1 MTRFF
6 KDPIHDAIEDAL
18 RMIDEGVDN
27 ADDIESTHIDL
38 KGEPGRRG
46 HAGEI
51 LPGTSENETAAKD
64 LAHHA
69 IGMANTIGGGALIIG
84 VNDKTGTI
92 IGTDLDADWLTQR
105 IHALSHHKLSVSVF
119 PVTLRGHRVLVVRS
133 PESATP
139 IEYNRKIYARVGK
152 QTTEISRDN
161 WAAQRAHHRRDD
173 WSVLDSNIS
182 TDFARAGAIEAARDF
197 LRESGEAAAADLA
210 NASDADLLRRLNVA
224 TNAGTLTNAGLIL
237 FTERRIAALDYI
249 RRPAP
254 GADSRLRL
262 NAPGR
267 SVLEELRQ
275 VLAAYA
281 TQTDFF
287 HAEGVARGQIR
298 ELPERA
304 VREAVVNG
312 IAHRD
317 WNSDNPTVIEH
328 VGDRLS
334 VTSPGGFVGGITP
347 ENILTNP
354 STPRYRSLTQVLAKL
369 RVAEHEGIGV
379 DRMTA
384 DMLAQGLPRPHY
396 EEIPGPY
403 VRVSLI
409 GGRPDM
415 AWIRFLS
422 GITPDPRL
430 NLDGL
435 LILAELDRRGWGDTR
450 TVAPVLQ
457 RSEPEAAKSLEEA
470 AASMLDDG
478 APLLRVLD
486 TAPDGSSPAY
496 QLTPEAHGLLQRL
509 RGHGPT
515 WTRTSIARD
524 YARNRGRISSAELA
538 ELDYQQSASNMG
550 RVLNS
555 LEDDGELRPSRPS
568 RRGPGFHYI
577 WVGDEPG
584 GAAEGDE

>member
-6 KDPIHDAIEDAL
+6 KDPVHDEIEEAL
-18 RMIDEGVDN
+18 RRLNEGIAN
-27 ADDIESTHIDL
+27 ADEIESTHIDL
-38 KGEPGRRG
+38 KEESGRRDHKG
-46 HAGEI
+46 NL
-51 LPGTSENETAAKD
+51 LPSSALNESAAKD
-64 LAHHA
+64 LAHHS
-69 IGMANTIGGGALIIG
+69 IGMANTVGGGALIVG
-84 VNDKTGTI
+84 VDDKTGAI

-105 IHALSHHKLSVSVF
+105 IHELSHHKLSATVSEV
-119 PVTLRGHRVLVVRS
+119 LLHGQRILVVRS

-139 IEYNRKIYARVGK
+139 IEHKKKIYARVGK
-152 QTTEISRDN
+152 QTAEVSRDT

-173 WSVLDSNIS
+173 WSVLDSNVAIGH
-182 TDFARAGAIEAARDF
+182 ARAGAIEAARDF
-197 LRESGEAAAADLA
+197 LRESGEATAADLA
-210 NASDADLLRRLNVA
+210 DASDADLLRRLNVA
-224 TNAGTLTNAGLIL
+224 TKADTLTNAGLIL
-237 FTERRIAALDYI
+237 FTERRISALDYI
-249 RRPAP
+249 RRDAP

-262 NAPGR
+262 NSPGR

-275 VLAAYA
+275 VLTAYS

-287 HAEGVARGQIR
+287 HADGVARGQIR

-347 ENILTNP
+347 DNILTNP

-396 EEIPGPY
+396 QEISGPY

-415 AWIRFLS
+415 AWIRFLA
-422 GITPDPRL
+422 GITPDPRR
-430 NLDGL
+430 NLDAL
-435 LILAELDRRGWGDTR
+435 LILSDIDRRGWGDAHTI
-450 TVAPVLQ
+450 APVLQ
-457 RSEPEAAKSLEEA
+457 RSEPESAKSLEEA
-470 AASMLDDG
+470 AATMLSDG
-478 APLLRVLD
+478 SPLLRTL
-486 TAPDGSSPAY
+486 TTTPDGSAPAY
-496 QLTPEAHGLLQRL
+496 QLTAHGHDLLREL
-509 RGHGPT
+509 RGHKPP
-515 WTRTSIARD
+515 WTRTSIAKD
-524 YARNRGRISSAELA
+524 YAGQRGRISSAELA
-538 ELDYQQSASNMG
+538 ELDYQQSPSNMG
-550 RVLNS
+550 RVLAS
-555 LEDDGELRPSRPS
+555 LEEDGELAPSRSS

-577 WVGDEPG
+577 WTGS
-584 GAAEGDE
+584 